1 MIPLQLAVPG
11 LAAFAV
17 TFALTPLVKRLA
29 PKLGLVDLPN
39 PRRINK
45 VPMPTGGG
53 LAVLAGVV
61 VAAWLADIPH
71 ILPTLLAASIITAV
85 GLVDDRIGLNAGQK
99 FIGQLAAVLVYVIWG
114 GRIEFVS
121 NPFGGMFY
129 LGYLSMPVTVFW
141 ILALINLMNFIDG
154 LDGLAVGISLI
165 AALTLLSLAWDLGRM
180 EAAVLSAILVG
191 VSAGFL
197 PFNFNPAKLYLG
209 DAGAMLLGLLLA
221 VVSTEGALKGAATIG
236 LSVPILI
243 FALPIVDTFCAVVRR
258 IQQGVPFYQAD
269 QSHFHHRMLQL
280 GLTQRQVVF
289 VAYFLSSLSAC
300 AALFAARYAWAAYI
314 LVPVIAA
321 AFLYGS
327 ARVGMIQVPSKI
339 ERRL

>member
-1 MIPLQLAVPG
+1 
-11 LAAFAV
+11 
-17 TFALTPLVKRLA
+17 
-29 PKLGLVDLPN
+29 
-39 PRRINK
+39 
-45 VPMPTGGG
+45 MPTGGDWRF
-53 LAVLAGVV
+53 LRVV
-61 VAAWLADIPH
+61 VAAHGWRTYRIFSPR
-71 ILPTLLAASIITAV
+71 LAASHHHSCSARGRSDRALT
-85 GLVDDRIGLNAGQK
+85 LVRK
-99 FIGQLAAVLVYVIWG
+99 FIGQLATCPGICNLG

-129 LGYLSMPVTVFW
+129 LGYLSMPVTVLW

-154 LDGLAVGISLI
+154 LDGLAVGITLI

-300 AALFAARYAWAAYI
+300 AALFAARMLGQLTSWC
-314 LVPVIAA
+314 L
-321 AFLYGS
+321 
-327 ARVGMIQVPSKI
+327 
-339 ERRL
+339 